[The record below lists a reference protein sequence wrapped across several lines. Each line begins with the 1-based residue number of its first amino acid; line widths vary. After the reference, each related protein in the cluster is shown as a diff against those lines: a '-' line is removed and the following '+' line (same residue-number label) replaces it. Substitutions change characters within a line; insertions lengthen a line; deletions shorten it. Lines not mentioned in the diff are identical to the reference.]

1 MAIRTTVKLVV
12 RKVDFEN
19 NKTLFGSPDSH
30 VDHSDTLVSLTY
42 FDAIISSLALD
53 VKLQEK
59 YIPYELSWDEDFEY
73 PAGTEYCR
81 ILADGRIDNKTFSD
95 GDEVSS
101 VISWEEQNIIMQ
113 GRERALAF
121 LNEQNQ
127 DIIDALV
134 MNKAQS
140 VFPTCEKS
148 ASELMATLKE
158 EGRIKQTAYLINKGF
173 LPENINVHIV

>member
-1 MAIRTTVKLVV
+1 MAIRTTINLVV

-19 NKTLFGSPDSH
+19 NTTLFGSPDRH
-30 VDHSDTLVSLTY
+30 VYLSDTLVSLTY
-42 FDAIISSLALD
+42 LDAIISSLALD

-81 ILADGRIDNKTFSD
+81 ILACGLIHTKTYSD
-95 GDEVSS
+95 GDDVPS

-121 LNEQNQ
+121 LNKQNQ
-127 DIIDALV
+127 DTIDALV

-148 ASELMATLKE
+148 ASLLMATLKE
-158 EGRIKQTAYLINKGF
+158 EGRIKQTAYLLNKGF
-173 LPENINVHIV
+173 LPENINVHIS